1 LLERLAPP
9 DFKTIIAPAGYN
21 RRVQEDSPTNPNP
34 YRVQPSDPFVK
45 ALNAFADW
53 FTRHWLAL
61 IVGILLVYG
70 LLPFGAPVLMR
81 AGFTSTA
88 QLIYQ
93 PYKLVCHTY
102 AFRSFFLFGQQVV
115 YPRGNGDG
123 EFERATGIPDTPTGL
138 LEARDFQGN
147 DQIGY
152 KVALC
157 QRDVAI
163 YLALALNGIA
173 FAFVRRRAKPL
184 PWLWFILIGLV
195 PIGLDGFSQLFAQW
209 PFSILPF
216 RESTW
221 YLRVIT
227 GSLFGFGVA
236 WLVFP
241 LIEETIRG
249 MRTQ

>member
-1 LLERLAPP
+1 M
-9 DFKTIIAPAGYN
+9 
-21 RRVQEDSPTNPNP
+21 QEDSSTNPD
-34 YRVQPSDPFVK
+34 RQHVQQPDPFVK
-45 ALNAFADW
+45 ALNAFANW
-53 FTRHWLAL
+53 FTQHWLAL
-61 IVGILLVYG
+61 SVGILLAYG
-70 LLPFGAPVLMR
+70 LLPFGAPVLMK
-81 AGFTSTA
+81 AGLTGPA
-88 QLIYQ
+88 QWIYQ

-102 AFRSFFLFGQQVV
+102 AFRSFFLFGQQAV

-138 LEARDFQGN
+138 LQARDFQGN
-147 DQIGY
+147 PQLGY

-157 QRDVAI
+157 QRDLAI
-163 YLALALNGIA
+163 YLALAVNGIA
-173 FAFVRRRAKPL
+173 FAFVRQRARPL
-184 PWLWFILIGLV
+184 PWILFILIGIV
-195 PIGLDGFSQLFAQW
+195 PIGLDGFSQLFSQW
-209 PFSILPF
+209 PFQILPF

-249 MRTQ
+249 MRQS

>member
-1 LLERLAPP
+1 M
-9 DFKTIIAPAGYN
+9 
-21 RRVQEDSPTNPNP
+21 QEDSPTNPNP
-34 YRVQPSDPFVK
+34 HGVNTSDPLVR

-70 LLPFGAPVLMR
+70 LLPFSAPILMK
-81 AGFTSTA
+81 AGFPSAA

-93 PYKLVCHTY
+93 PYKLVCHTF
-102 AFRSFFLFGQQVV
+102 AFRSFFLFGQQAV
-115 YPRGNGDG
+115 YPRGNGSG
-123 EFERATGIPDTPTGL
+123 QFEQATGIPDTPVGL
-138 LEARDFQGN
+138 LEARDFEGN
-147 DQIGY
+147 EQMGY

-157 QRDVAI
+157 QRDLAI

-173 FAFVRRRAKPL
+173 FSFVRRRARPL
-184 PWLWFILIGLV
+184 PWVLFLLIGLL
-195 PIGLDGFSQLFAQW
+195 PISLDGFSQLFSQW
-209 PFSILPF
+209 PLNFLPF

-236 WLVFP
+236 WLVYP
-241 LIEETIRG
+241 LIEETMHGVRK
-249 MRTQ
+249 